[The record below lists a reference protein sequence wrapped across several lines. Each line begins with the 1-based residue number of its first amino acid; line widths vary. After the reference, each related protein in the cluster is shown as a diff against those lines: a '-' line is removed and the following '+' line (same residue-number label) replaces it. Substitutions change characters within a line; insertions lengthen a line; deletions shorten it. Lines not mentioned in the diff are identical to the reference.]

1 MTGAT
6 RISSPSRNSESM
18 ANAWSSVGSS
28 HQTGRLIGIPVSVA
42 DIKNYILDHICGKVQ
57 IIVRYVY

>member
-18 ANAWSSVGSS
+18 PSAWSSVGSS

-42 DIKNYILDHICGKVQ
+42 DIKKEYIRSISAEVMLL
-57 IIVRYVY
+57 